1 MKRSSQFSLSRRQFR
16 FERFLEL
23 LREKKVQNQNPE
35 KVKPVE
41 DFIPAS
47 KNILCLKNSFLS
59 ALLNSSTSL
68 EAVLLIIMMIIK
80 LSEAF
85 ITL

>member
-41 DFIPAS
+41 DFIAAS
-47 KNILCLKNSFLS
+47 KNILCSKKLVLISS
-59 ALLNSSTSL
+59 AEFFYLVRSGVADNNDDH
-68 EAVLLIIMMIIK
+68 
-80 LSEAF
+80 
-85 ITL
+85 